1 MLNLQKKLKE
11 QREKQN
17 GPRSGAGA
25 REACSIRDRL
35 LMTEVQQLPSALPP
49 GCRIEFPTSEFHTF
63 LVIVTP
69 TEGLYAGGCFR
80 FEVIVPPEYN
90 FEPPSVKCLT
100 KVLHPNISEAG
111 SVCLSVL
118 RSLSVDGMGWNP
130 ARGIKDVVL
139 GIYALFGDLIDFN
152 DPLNHDAASL
162 YQRDPSEFRMKVRE
176 YIRKHC
182 NRPI

>member
-17 GPRSGAGA
+17 EQHVGGNSRDGS
-25 REACSIRDRL
+25 SIRDRL

-49 GCRIEFPTSEFHTF
+49 GCRVEFPSSALHYF
-63 LVIVTP
+63 LVIVRP
-69 TEGLYAGGCFR
+69 VDGMYAGGCFR
-80 FEVIVPPEYN
+80 FEVTVPPEYN

-100 KVLHPNISEAG
+100 RVWHPNISEAG

-118 RSLSVDGMGWNP
+118 RSLATDGMGWNP
-130 ARGIKDVVL
+130 ARGIKDVVF

-152 DPLNHDAASL
+152 DPLNHDAASM
-162 YQRDPSEFRMKVRE
+162 YQRDPAEFRMKVKE
-176 YIRKHC
+176 YMRKHC
-182 NRPI
+182 N